1 MPVDLFDTRTMLEAV
16 RQIQPVRTFLRDTF
30 FTNRR
35 TFDTEYV
42 DVDIVKGKRRMA
54 PFVNPRMAGKVVE
67 RLGYQTHTYKA
78 PMLSP
83 KLPTTAEQLLKRLP
97 GEPLYSGMSPED
109 RAAEQLGRDLAEL
122 DEIITRREEWMCA
135 QALFNGQIHIVGEGV
150 DEIIDFQL
158 TNREA
163 LAGTALWSDANSNPL
178 ADLKRWRQTII
189 KESGFN
195 PDIVIMASDVVDA
208 FLGNTKVKELL
219 DLRLVDTGQINP
231 QTLPNGATYIGR
243 IAEVGVNVYSYDE
256 WYLDDDGTEKPMVPA
271 KTVLMASTT
280 ARFDLLYGAYIEH
293 VEGGGVQVYDIPRVP
308 RSWVEKDPSV
318 RWVQMIS
325 RPLPVPQ
332 HIDSLYVATV
342 LA

>member
-1 MPVDLFDTRTMLEAV
+1 MPIDLFDTRTMLEAV
-16 RQIQPVRTFLRDTF
+16 RQMQPVRTFLRDTF

-54 PFVNPRMAGKVVE
+54 PFVSPKVGGKVVE

-78 PMLSP
+78 PMLAP

-97 GEPLYSGMSPED
+97 GEALYSGMSPEE

-135 QALFNGQIHIVGEGV
+135 QAVFAGQIYVVGEGV
-150 DEIIDFQL
+150 DEVIDFGL
-158 TNREA
+158 TNKEA
-163 LAGTALWSDANSNPL
+163 LTGTALWSDTAADPL
-178 ADLKRWRQTII
+178 ADLKRWRQQII
-189 KESGFN
+189 KVSGFS
-195 PDIVIMASDVVDA
+195 PDIVIMASDAEEA
-208 FLGNTKVKELL
+208 FLKHEKVQKAL

-243 IAEVGVNVYSYDE
+243 IAEVGVNIYTYDE
-256 WYLDDDGTEKPMVPA
+256 WYLDDDGVEKPMVPA
-271 KTVLMASTT
+271 KTVLMASTA
-280 ARFDLLYGAYIEH
+280 ARFDLLYGAYIDMEL
-293 VEGGGVQVYDIPRVP
+293 GVFALPRIP

-318 RWVQMIS
+318 RWVQMVS
-325 RPLPVPQ
+325 RPLPVPE

-342 LA
+342 L

>member
-1 MPVDLFDTRTMLEAV
+1 MPIDLFSTRTMLEAV
-16 RQIQPVRTFLRDTF
+16 NQMQPVRTFLKNTF
-30 FTNRR
+30 FVNIR

-54 PFVNPRMAGKVVE
+54 PFVSPKIGGKVVE
-67 RLGYQTHTYKA
+67 RLGYRTNTYKS
-78 PMLSP
+78 PMLAP

-135 QALFNGQIHIVGEGV
+135 QALFAGQIHITGDGV
-150 DEIIDFQL
+150 DEVIDFGL
-158 TNREA
+158 TNKEV
-163 LAGTALWSDANSNPL
+163 LTSTAKWSDANSDPL
-178 ADLKRWRQTII
+178 ADLKRWRQAII
-189 KESGFN
+189 KASGFS
-195 PDIVIMASDVVDA
+195 PDIVIMASDVADA
-208 FLGNTKVKELL
+208 FLGHEKIQKLL

-243 IAEVGVNVYSYDE
+243 IAEVGVNIYTYDE
-256 WYLDDDGTEKPMVPA
+256 WYLDDDGIEKPMVPE
-271 KTVLMASTT
+271 KTVLMASTA
-280 ARFDLLYGAYIEH
+280 ARFDLLYGAFID
-293 VEGGGVQVYDIPRVP
+293 VEEGVFDLPRIP

-332 HIDSLYVATV
+332 HIDSIYVATV
-342 LA
+342 L